1 MDIGAKKSQLMP
13 ELPVRNQPPHAGLLG
28 LLFDRPLICLP
39 GAAAA
44 IGAVL
49 WLNPAAGL
57 VAIAAAALTGLLV
70 YHAAVQRVVQALD
83 PSELFG
89 GGGTSDLELPLK
101 SASAELE
108 RQRNAAQMAEDWS
121 DLLTNTIAA
130 SIIIRNR
137 DNRTVFCSPFTQV
150 LTGYEIAD
158 FMGHSGDYM
167 RELVVADD
175 IDRYDRAQKVSLLG
189 EDTIVRC
196 RIRHRSGLKLWLETR
211 LVPVCND
218 EGEAISVMAITIDV
232 TETLNYQRQ
241 IEEHNRDLADFTY
254 MVSHDLKAPVFTIKG
269 MAQVLHEDYGQALGD
284 AGNDLIKYI
293 IDAGDRLE
301 QLIKSVIEYSALSIR
316 GGEMAPVALNG
327 VLTKVL
333 ADQTSQIKESQAV
346 IEVAQ
351 DLPTVQGDEIRLY
364 QVFSNLVGN
373 AIKYRRRDVQ
383 PRISVTAIRN
393 GDGSVMV
400 MVKDNGLGVPKDK
413 LDLVFRPY
421 QRAHGN
427 QVEGSG
433 IGLAC
438 VKKIIDRLGGSVSVE
453 SAVGEG
459 STFIV
464 TFPAIL
470 PPPQAIPPD
479 LQKAF
484 EI

>member
-1 MDIGAKKSQLMP
+1 M
-13 ELPVRNQPPHAGLLG
+13 
-28 LLFDRPLICLP
+28 
-39 GAAAA
+39 
-44 IGAVL
+44 
-49 WLNPAAGL
+49 
-57 VAIAAAALTGLLV
+57 
-70 YHAAVQRVVQALD
+70 
-83 PSELFG
+83 
-89 GGGTSDLELPLK
+89 
-101 SASAELE
+101 
-108 RQRNAAQMAEDWS
+108 
-121 DLLTNTIAA
+121 
-130 SIIIRNR
+130 
-137 DNRTVFCSPFTQV
+137 
-150 LTGYEIAD
+150 
-158 FMGHSGDYM
+158 
-167 RELVVADD
+167 
-175 IDRYDRAQKVSLLG
+175 
-189 EDTIVRC
+189 
-196 RIRHRSGLKLWLETR
+196 
-211 LVPVCND
+211 
-218 EGEAISVMAITIDV
+218 
-232 TETLNYQRQ
+232 
-241 IEEHNRDLADFTY
+241 
-254 MVSHDLKAPVFTIKG
+254 
-269 MAQVLHEDYGQALGD
+269 
-284 AGNDLIKYI
+284 
-293 IDAGDRLE
+293 
-301 QLIKSVIEYSALSIR
+301 
-316 GGEMAPVALNG
+316 
-327 VLTKVL
+327 
-333 ADQTSQIKESQAV
+333 
-346 IEVAQ
+346 
-351 DLPTVQGDEIRLY
+351 PTVQGDEIRLY